1 MRGEKCYNCCLQSAQ
16 DVWTRLSAGLGPAL
30 FLCPDVRT
38 AYGEETVV
46 DLETPLRSLLS
57 DLGLDLYDLEMVKG
71 TLNVVVTKS
80 GGVDLEAL
88 TKANR
93 QISEWLDVND
103 PIAGRYTLDVSSP
116 GLERKLRTPAHFIS
130 TIGEVVTLRER
141 RSDAPTRRLEGTVLA
156 ADETSVTL
164 EDAEQGRVV
173 VLIDSIER
181 ARTVFKW
188 GAEAKP
194 SPSRAKSDASST
206 RKGG

>member
-1 MRGEKCYNCCLQSAQ
+1 
-16 DVWTRLSAGLGPAL
+16 
-30 FLCPDVRT
+30 
-38 AYGEETVV
+38 V

-57 DLGLDLYDLEMVKG
+57 ELGLDLYDLEMVKG
-71 TLNVVVTKS
+71 TLNVVVTKP

-93 QISEWLDVND
+93 QVSEWLDVND
-103 PIAGRYTLDVSSP
+103 PIAGRFTLDVSSP

-130 TIGEVVTLRER
+130 TIGEIVTLREL
-141 RSDAPTRRLEGTVLA
+141 RSDAPTRRLEGAVVA

-164 EDAEQGRVV
+164 EDTEHGRVV
-173 VLIDSIER
+173 VPLEKIER

-194 SPSRAKSDASST
+194 SPSRAKSVASST
-206 RKGG
+206 KKGG